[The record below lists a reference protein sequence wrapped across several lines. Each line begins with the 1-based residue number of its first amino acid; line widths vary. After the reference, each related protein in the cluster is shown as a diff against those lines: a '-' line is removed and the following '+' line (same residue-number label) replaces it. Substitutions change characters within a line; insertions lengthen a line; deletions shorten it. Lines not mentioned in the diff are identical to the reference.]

1 MFFLIHLFR
10 ILMPPKKAAPQPKAP
25 PPKSS
30 FFLSGNSKKDVKPT
44 IGQSNFTRRPQFTPR
59 RSFLYDQ
66 YTDEPYAEWIG
77 NEAVCLET
85 GEVLFESKRGG
96 GFEDMS
102 YCDFGSSGAI
112 KFDFSPPKHKHPK
125 DPSIASQDLIDAGI
139 LTLEDFRNGNAG
151 LAAEAFK
158 RYMST
163 LG

>member
-1 MFFLIHLFR
+1 M
-10 ILMPPKKAAPQPKAP
+10 
-25 PPKSS
+25 
-30 FFLSGNSKKDVKPT
+30 
-44 IGQSNFTRRPQFTPR
+44 
-59 RSFLYDQ
+59 
-66 YTDEPYAEWIG
+66 
-77 NEAVCLET
+77 CLET

-102 YCDFGSSGAI
+102 YCDFGPSGAI

-151 LAAEAFK
+151 LTAEAFK